1 MVVVVVVMVVVMCA
15 GWLGRPAAEAPG
27 AQVSGLDQE
36 PRSRYVCVFSQSQPW
51 CICCSYIVRC
61 VILLLLCSVMLRY
74 AMRCD
79 GMLFVSCHPLSAP
92 VFDGIAGID
101 VLAEGDAA
109 SSCSVEG
116 LGEELEALGGGE
128 GGGRDCSTEKEE
140 EEQEEEEEKDHDS
153 NKSNKSTE
161 SGDTQQQQQQAGG
174 QKVAPGG
181 SRLLEERGAAHSAT
195 GVRVPEQVHLGA
207 ATAAAVLPGV
217 RVADVGVVRGAWS

>member
-1 MVVVVVVMVVVMCA
+1 M
-15 GWLGRPAAEAPG
+15 
-27 AQVSGLDQE
+27 
-36 PRSRYVCVFSQSQPW
+36 
-51 CICCSYIVRC
+51 
-61 VILLLLCSVMLRY
+61 ILLLLCSVMLRY

-161 SGDTQQQQQQAGG
+161 SGDTQQQQEQQQQQEGG

-181 SRLLEERGAAHSAT
+181 GHGSWRKEVQHIQLQESGYQNKYIWVQQQQQQCCLECESQTLA
-195 GVRVPEQVHLGA
+195 
-207 ATAAAVLPGV
+207 
-217 RVADVGVVRGAWS
+217 